1 MKVENKIAPNED
13 QINGF
18 LEDPEL
24 GPISM
29 VNLLKYKKKAI
40 YADGRNTNLTG
51 KEAYQL
57 YAAEVIDFVEKYG
70 VINKGCGCARKKR
83 VRVAAEAYVTLAQ
96 HLHAN
101 PHLGDEVLRLA
112 KTYRVVLNHEGTELC
127 QLGIHR
133 EQEE

>member
-1 MKVENKIAPNED
+1 MSDQSKEVVINKMD
-13 QINGF
+13 
-18 LEDPEL
+18 EL
-24 GPISM
+24 YDLVHQTSLVFVIEP
-29 VNLLKYKKKAI
+29 LK
-40 YADGRNTNLTG
+40 N
-51 KEAYQL
+51 
-57 YAAEVIDFVEKYG
+57 FVEKYG

-83 VRVAAEAYVTLAQ
+83 VRVAAEAYETLAQ